1 MKKNNPSNTNH
12 TNPSHDRVG
21 GASLTVD
28 CVIFGYDDEAL
39 NILLIQRGIEPF
51 INEWALPGGFVLAHE
66 TLDEAARR
74 ELKEEAGIE
83 NMYME
88 QLYTFGNLD
97 RDPRGRVVSVAYFA
111 LVKLADYQDVSADT
125 DAKDARWFPIAL
137 LPKLAFDHAE
147 ILEIALHRLQAKVLY
162 EPIVF
167 ELLPEKF
174 VFGQLEKVYEA
185 ILQRKIDRR
194 NFRKKILATGYV
206 IELDEVKMDVAHRPP
221 KLFKSPT
228 PTLPQGEGGRNQNA
242 TFSLSI

>member
-1 MKKNNPSNTNH
+1 MKKKKHPIDVESR
-12 TNPSHDRVG
+12 SGV
-21 GASLTVD
+21 SLTVD

-51 INEWALPGGFVLAHE
+51 INEWALPGGFVLSHE
-66 TLDEAARR
+66 TIDEAARR

-111 LVKLADYQDVSADT
+111 LVKLTDYQEVNADT

-147 ILEIALHRLQAKVLY
+147 ILETALRRLQAKVLY

-174 VFGQLEKVYEA
+174 VFGQLEKIYEA
-185 ILQRKIDRR
+185 ILQRKIERR

-206 IELDEVKMDVAHRPP
+206 IELDEVKTDVSYRPP
-221 KLFKSPT
+221 KLFRCSMPT
-228 PTLPQGEGGRNQNA
+228 SSLFEGEGGRN
-242 TFSLSI
+242 FSLSI